1 MLRRSRSRPCG
12 GRPATRCSSRPTI
25 LKVGW
30 TNSVVNWVY
39 VWVDGQ
45 LFNLEMIKVGFAHE
59 YTYDAHE
66 GVVMGWLVKS
76 ALSDKKHSQIVTDA
90 QQALLPGETIL
101 DATGGMVDVHRHGGK
116 QARRGSLVV
125 TDQRVFL
132 FTKRVGGFDVQD
144 FAYGMLTG
152 CNYSTGAGFSTIE
165 LVAAGD
171 RTMVSQVLKD
181 EAKRIGPLIRNQMAV
196 AVSPTSRQ
204 HAEQPGA
211 AEQLATLDQL
221 RSTNLITEEEFGTK
235 RAAILDR
242 L

>member
-1 MLRRSRSRPCG
+1 
-12 GRPATRCSSRPTI
+12 
-25 LKVGW
+25 
-30 TNSVVNWVY
+30 
-39 VWVDGQ
+39 
-45 LFNLEMIKVGFAHE
+45 
-59 YTYDAHE
+59 
-66 GVVMGWLVKS
+66 MGWLVKS
-76 ALSDKKHSQIVTDA
+76 SLSDKKHGQIVADA
-90 QQALLPGETIL
+90 RQALLPGEAIL

-152 CNYSTGAGFSTIE
+152 CNYSTGAGFSIIE

-171 RTMVSQVLKD
+171 RAMVTQVLKE
-181 EAKRIGPLIRNQMAV
+181 EAKRVGPLIQNQMAV
-196 AVSPTSRQ
+196 AVSP
-204 HAEQPGA
+204 ADDKQPSA

-221 RSTNLITEEEFGTK
+221 RRTNLITVDEFQAT
-235 RAAILDR
+235 RAEILHR

>member
-1 MLRRSRSRPCG
+1 
-12 GRPATRCSSRPTI
+12 
-25 LKVGW
+25 
-30 TNSVVNWVY
+30 
-39 VWVDGQ
+39 
-45 LFNLEMIKVGFAHE
+45 
-59 YTYDAHE
+59 
-66 GVVMGWLVKS
+66 MGWLVKS
-76 ALSDKKHSQIVTDA
+76 SLSDKKHGQIVADA
-90 QQALLPGETIL
+90 QQALLSGESIL
-101 DATGGMVDVHRHGGK
+101 DATGGMVDVHRLGGK

-171 RTMVSQVLKD
+171 RTMVSQVLKE

-196 AVSPTSRQ
+196 AVSPTVSQ
-204 HAEQPGA
+204 TTKQPSA
-211 AEQLATLDQL
+211 ADQLATLDQL
-221 RSTNLITEEEFGTK
+221 RRTDLITEDEFQAK
-235 RAAILDR
+235 RAGIIDR